1 MTYRVELIHRRRLT
15 EDVFELVLT
24 RPEELD
30 FAPGHHI
37 RFCHGGADR
46 DYTPVSIAT
55 DDMLR
60 ICVKKVQHPK
70 FTAHLSQCPEG
81 EGFEMTGPHGH
92 FLYQPSEIPAV
103 FVATGTGIAPFAAY
117 VRSGVTGYTM
127 LHGASNSS
135 ELVYRDL
142 LEAGSK
148 AYIPCLSREVKDSPG
163 FNGRVTDYLETHLPE
178 GKYHFYLCGRREMI
192 GDAMDIIDERFPDSR
207 IFTER
212 FT

>member
-1 MTYRVELIHRRRLT
+1 MTYRVELISRRWLT
-15 EDVFELVLT
+15 EQVFELVFT
-24 RPEELD
+24 RPEGLD
-30 FAPGHHI
+30 YEPGHHI
-37 RFCHGGADR
+37 RFCHGGTDR

-55 DDMLR
+55 DDTLR
-60 ICVKKVQHPK
+60 ICVKKVRHPK

-81 EGFEMTGPHGH
+81 EAFELTGPHGH
-92 FLYQPSEIPAV
+92 FLYHPSEIPAV

-117 VRSGVTGYTM
+117 ARSGVTGYTM
-127 LHGASNSS
+127 LQGATTAS

-148 AYIPCLSREVKDSPG
+148 TFIPCLSRDENDGQG
-163 FNGRVTDYLETHLPE
+163 FNGRVTEYLDTRLPE